1 LGYFDPMFML
11 GSHFLIYGITR
22 FGLMSELSNPS
33 FDDVANELVTL
44 GSNVSPAELHGVVV
58 GRVCGGKRY
67 TPPAWLQSAFKFLE
81 LPLSESS
88 TYPKI
93 AELYSVGLEQLESNL
108 FDLEILLPDDD
119 VEMEQRVTAMS
130 DWCQGFLLGFGTS
143 GVTGDTNLSAE
154 TSEALRDFAEFVQID
169 PEQAEDESDLMEL
182 VEYIRVAALTIFA
195 EIGAAS
201 EKVSDATNE
210 QQLH

>member
-1 LGYFDPMFML
+1 
-11 GSHFLIYGITR
+11 
-22 FGLMSELSNPS
+22 MSELSNPS
-33 FDDVANELVTL
+33 FDDLANELVTL

-58 GRVCGGKRY
+58 GSVCGGKRY
-67 TPPAWLQSAFKFLE
+67 TPSAWLQSAFKFLE
-81 LPLSESS
+81 LPLTESG
-88 TYPKI
+88 THPKI

-119 VEMEQRVTAMS
+119 VDMAQRVTALS

-143 GVTGDTNLSAE
+143 GVTGDTSLTAE
-154 TSEALRDFAEFVQID
+154 TTEALRDFAEFVQID

-195 EIGAAS
+195 EVGAAS
-201 EKVSDATNE
+201 DKVSDPKSA

>member
-1 LGYFDPMFML
+1 
-11 GSHFLIYGITR
+11 
-22 FGLMSELSNPS
+22 MSELSNPS
-33 FDDVANELVTL
+33 FDDLADELVTL

-58 GRVCGGKRY
+58 GRICGGKHY
-67 TPPAWLQSAFKFLE
+67 SESAWLHSAFKFLE
-81 LPLSESS
+81 LPLPENGSH
-88 TYPKI
+88 PNI
-93 AELYSVGLEQLESNL
+93 VELYSVSVQQLESNL
-108 FDLEILLPDDD
+108 FDLVLLLPNDD
-119 VEMEQRVTAMS
+119 VDMEQRVTAMG

-143 GVTGDTNLSAE
+143 GVTGDTSLTAE

-195 EIGAAS
+195 EIGADSGQA
-201 EKVSDATNE
+201 SDAANE